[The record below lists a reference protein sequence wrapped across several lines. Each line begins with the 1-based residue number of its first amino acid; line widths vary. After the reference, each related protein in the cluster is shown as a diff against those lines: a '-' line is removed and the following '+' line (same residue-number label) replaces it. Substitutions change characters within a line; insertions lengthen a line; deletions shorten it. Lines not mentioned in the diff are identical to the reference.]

1 MRGRRG
7 GPRRARPDAA
17 ARRSRRA
24 ARHLRGGLVSDVLAL
39 LVEVC
44 EAAAAHG
51 VHAEARWVHT
61 RDEALAVRNGEVSE
75 VRTDVAE
82 GIGIRV
88 RVGGGWGFAATREVS
103 SAGAHAALTRAIA
116 VARAQPV
123 AAAGPFAPLAHGPAR
138 GHWAG
143 PCEVDPFAL
152 SLEARLAHLHA
163 AEAALRADGDARIVV
178 TSAHTR
184 SRRTRTALAST
195 DGAACTQERTETGA
209 GVQAVAADGEETQVR
224 SYPMSHDG
232 DVLLAG
238 WELVTGLDLAGHA
251 PRVAAEAVELLT
263 APVCPEGVRDVVLH
277 GEQLA
282 LQVHESIGHAL
293 ELDRIL
299 LGEASYAGTSWVQA
313 DALRAAG
320 SLRYGSEHLHVTADA
335 TLPAALGS
343 FGWDDEGVAA
353 RRFPLIEEG
362 VLLAALSAR
371 QSAAEIGLEESG
383 GCARADGFARQPIV
397 RMTNVSLEPGSAGSF
412 ADLLAD
418 TESGL
423 YLETNRS
430 WSIDDRRLQFQ
441 FATEVAREI
450 RGGELGRLYR
460 NPSYA
465 GVTPE
470 FWGSMDAVCSASEW
484 RPWSFTNCG
493 KGEPGQVMAVSHGT
507 APARFRGVQVGVA

>member
-1 MRGRRG
+1 MS
-7 GPRRARPDAA
+7 A
-17 ARRSRRA
+17 
-24 ARHLRGGLVSDVLAL
+24 VLAL
-39 LVEVC
+39 LVDVC
-44 EAAAAHG
+44 DAARVLG
-51 VHAEARWVHT
+51 VHAEARHVET

-75 VRTDVAE
+75 VATDIAA

-103 SAGAHAALTRAIA
+103 QAGVEAALTRAIA

-123 AAAGPFAPLAHGPAR
+123 GVAGPFAELAHEPAR

-152 SLEARLAHLHA
+152 SLEERLAHLHA
-163 AEAALRADGDARIVV
+163 AEAALRTTTDDRLVV
-178 TSAHTR
+178 TTAHTR
-184 SRRTRTALAST
+184 SRRTRTALATT
-195 DGAACTQERTETGA
+195 DGAACTQERVETGA
-209 GVQAVAADGEETQVR
+209 GIQAVAADGDETQVR

-238 WELVTGLDLAGHA
+238 WELVTSLDLVGNA
-251 PRVAAEAVELLT
+251 PRVAQEAIELLS
-263 APVCPEGVRDVVLH
+263 APVCPEGVRDIVLH

-299 LGEASYAGTSWVQA
+299 LGEASYAGTSWVGA
-313 DALRAAG
+313 DALRRSG
-320 SLRYGSEHLHVTADA
+320 TLTYGSEHLHVIADA

-353 RRFPLIEEG
+353 RRVPLIEEG
-362 VLLAALSAR
+362 VLLSALSNR
-371 QSAAEIGLEESG
+371 QSAAEVGLAESG

-397 RMTNVSLEPGSAGSF
+397 RMTNVSLEPGSAGTLG
-412 ADLLAD
+412 DLLAD
-418 TESGL
+418 TEDGL

-470 FWGSMDAVCSASEW
+470 FWGAMDAVCSASEW